1 MARAGFYAIESH
13 EIRFG
18 RDGEWYS
25 DGERIANAKISA
37 LFSRSIRRDPEGGYR
52 LQMGDERARIVVDDT
67 PFVVRSLDGDP
78 QRGFTLTLNDGSS
91 EPLDLSTLRS
101 GADNALYARVKGAEE
116 ARFLRPAHY
125 ALARFIEGDEHSGFA
140 IECAGRRHRIEPRRT
155 EAAAR

>member
-25 DGERIANAKISA
+25 DGERIANAKIAA
-37 LFSRSIRRDPEGGYR
+37 LFSRSIRKDPEGGYR
-52 LQMGDERARIVVDDT
+52 LQMGDERARILVDDT

-78 QRGFTLTLNDGSS
+78 ERGFTLILNDGTT
-91 EPLDLSTLRS
+91 EPLDPATLRS
-101 GADNALYARVKGAEE
+101 GADNALYARVKGGEE

-125 ALARFIEGDEHSGFA
+125 ALARWIEGDERSGFA
-140 IECAGRRHRIEPRRT
+140 LEVGGRSHPIEPRT
-155 EAAAR
+155 

>member
-25 DGERIANAKISA
+25 DGERIANAKIAA

-52 LQMGDERARIVVDDT
+52 LQMGDERARILVDDT
-67 PFVVRSLDGDP
+67 PFVVRSVDGDP
-78 QRGFTLTLNDGSS
+78 KHGFTLALNDGTS
-91 EPLDLSTLRS
+91 EPLDPATLSS
-101 GADNALYARVKGAEE
+101 GPDNALYARVKGDEE

-125 ALARFIEGDEHSGFA
+125 ALARWIQGDESSGFA
-140 IECAGRRHRIEPRRT
+140 IETRGNRHPIRPRSPT
-155 EAAAR
+155 

>member
-25 DGERIANAKISA
+25 DGERIANAKIAA
-37 LFSRSIRRDPEGGYR
+37 LFSRSICKDPEGGYR
-52 LQMGDERARIVVDDT
+52 LQMGDERARILVDDT

-78 QRGFTLTLNDGSS
+78 ERGFTLILNDGTT
-91 EPLDLSTLRS
+91 EPLDPATLRS
-101 GADNALYARVKGAEE
+101 GADNALYARVKGDEE

-125 ALARFIEGDEHSGFA
+125 ALARWIDGDERSGFA
-140 IECAGRRHRIEPRRT
+140 LEAGGRRHPIEPRRT
-155 EAAAR
+155 